1 MIEIQTNDHGRKSF
15 YGSIEVYKYFEPY
28 MDKDV
33 FNETF
38 CWCGGEK
45 RKSWLYLPRAY
56 EFNKRDWKIVVEGFR
71 HFGVDLIAELKTD

>member
-1 MIEIQTNDHGRKSF
+1 
-15 YGSIEVYKYFEPY
+15 

-71 HFGVDLIAELKTD
+71 HFGVDLIAELQEQKKLLTEQID